1 MASRL
6 YTAVFSAVATTAAQD
21 LFELLGVAEK
31 SIRLHRLKVFQ
42 TSDVKDAEEEILP
55 VTLKRGV
62 GSVTSGSGGS
72 TPTAQPL
79 SPAEGAFGG
88 AVECNNTTQMAVGS
102 GTIATIDQI
111 GWNVRIPLDHVWTPE
126 DRPVINGASRFAV
139 SIPAPADSLTCY
151 GLLTF
156 EVID

>member
-6 YTAVFSAVATTAAQD
+6 YSVGFSAVAITAATD
-21 LFELLGVAEK
+21 LFELLGVADK

-55 VTLKRGV
+55 ITIKRGT
-62 GSVTSGSGGS
+62 GSVTSGSGGT

-79 SPAEGAFGG
+79 SPAEGAYGG
-88 AVECNNTTQMAVGS
+88 AVEANNTTQMATGS
-102 GTIATIDQI
+102 GTIATVDQI

-126 DRPVINGASRFAV
+126 DRPVINGATRFAI
-139 SIPAPADSLTCY
+139 SMAAPADSLTAY
-151 GLLTF
+151 GQLTF